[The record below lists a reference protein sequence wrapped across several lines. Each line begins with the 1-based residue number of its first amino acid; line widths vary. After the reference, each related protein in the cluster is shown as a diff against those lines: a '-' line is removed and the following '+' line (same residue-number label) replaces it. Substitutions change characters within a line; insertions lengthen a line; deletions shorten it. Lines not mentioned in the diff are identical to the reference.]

1 MVKFE
6 KFQLL
11 FQEHPASCNESYI
24 QHLINAALF
33 GAKLVIAGI
42 ACIVH
47 AILPFLFVDTAS
59 TQVISRDRHA
69 SYVKT
74 IALIGSSLDRFATEK
89 RNQNKDPRILTLR
102 SKRMPRIYLVM
113 FLS

>member
-11 FQEHPASCNESYI
+11 FQEHPASYNESYI

-59 TQVISRDRHA
+59 NQVKKLNEELKSR
-69 SYVKT
+69 
-74 IALIGSSLDRFATEK
+74 FQQE
-89 RNQNKDPRILTLR
+89 
-102 SKRMPRIYLVM
+102 
-113 FLS
+113 

>member
-11 FQEHPASCNESYI
+11 FQKHLASCNESYI
-24 QHLINAALF
+24 EHLINAALF

-47 AILPFLFVDTAS
+47 AILPFLFVNTAS
-59 TQVISRDRHA
+59 ARV
-69 SYVKT
+69 
-74 IALIGSSLDRFATEK
+74 
-89 RNQNKDPRILTLR
+89 RILNEELR
-102 SKRMPRIYLVM
+102 SR
-113 FLS
+113 FQQE

>member
-42 ACIVH
+42 GCIVH

-59 TQVISRDRHA
+59 NQVKKLNEELKSR
-69 SYVKT
+69 
-74 IALIGSSLDRFATEK
+74 FQQE
-89 RNQNKDPRILTLR
+89 
-102 SKRMPRIYLVM
+102 
-113 FLS
+113 